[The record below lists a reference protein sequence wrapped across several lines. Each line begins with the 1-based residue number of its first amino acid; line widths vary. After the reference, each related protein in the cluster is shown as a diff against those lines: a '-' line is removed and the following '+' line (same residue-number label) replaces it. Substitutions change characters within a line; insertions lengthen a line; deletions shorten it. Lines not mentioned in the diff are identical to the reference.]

1 MEKVELVSLAL
12 IFVGMLLAIFGPS
25 FDLSNSNPM
34 VSMVVVSGWILAI
47 AGIIIFYSFR
57 EKARAKAK
65 KPPIKHRFEWIDKYS
80 EKLIFATGTL
90 LLLFTIVVFIFALFW
105 NLGSQ
110 TYEDWM
116 HIPLL
121 IFGFL
126 IVVSIYLSPVLFFI
140 QIYLIERHAENHN
153 REKVFWG
160 LFALLF
166 PMFAGIAYIQTFQKE
181 KPTALKH

>member
-65 KPPIKHRFEWIDKYS
+65 VTRHSLRKKS
-80 EKLIFATGTL
+80 
-90 LLLFTIVVFIFALFW
+90 
-105 NLGSQ
+105 
-110 TYEDWM
+110 
-116 HIPLL
+116 
-121 IFGFL
+121 
-126 IVVSIYLSPVLFFI
+126 LSTP
-140 QIYLIERHAENHN
+140 
-153 REKVFWG
+153 
-160 LFALLF
+160 
-166 PMFAGIAYIQTFQKE
+166 
-181 KPTALKH
+181 